1 MQAFMLHTKERLN
14 MLLPLHNFSSFQSN
28 LMTGQIF
35 FWFTFATTGIA
46 NAGCYGGQLL
56 FRGV

>member
-1 MQAFMLHTKERLN
+1 MQAFMLYIKERLN
-14 MLLPLHNFSSFQSN
+14 ILLPLHNFSSFQSN

-35 FWFTFATTGIA
+35 FWFTFVTTGIA
-46 NAGCYGGQLL
+46 KAGCYVAPLL